1 MFNRTERNPS
11 MPPTVVLVHGA
22 FAESSSWNGVLA
34 RLADAEVPAI
44 AFANPLRS
52 VAADAAALSD
62 LLREIDGPVVL
73 VGHSYGGQV
82 ITNVD
87 PSAAEITA
95 AVYVCAFA
103 AQDGESASD
112 LAGKFPGSSLGE
124 ALRPV
129 PRGDGETDL
138 YITNTR
144 FHHQF
149 CADVNPS
156 TAALMA
162 ATQRPITQ
170 SALEEPSGEHCL
182 WRDVPSYF
190 VIGAEDRNIPAQ
202 TQRWMAERAG
212 SRRTLEIANGSHA
225 VAVAQPGPIAEV
237 IFDAVAVPAGV

>member
-1 MFNRTERNPS
+1 MSSDASQDYFADG
-11 MPPTVVLVHGA
+11 VV
-22 FAESSSWNGVLA
+22 E
-34 RLADAEVPAI
+34 
-44 AFANPLRS
+44 
-52 VAADAAALSD
+52 
-62 LLREIDGPVVL
+62 
-73 VGHSYGGQV
+73 
-82 ITNVD
+82 
-87 PSAAEITA
+87 EITA
-95 AVYVCAFA
+95 ALSRVKSLFVIARNSAFTYKGKAVNGRIFFNA
-103 AQDGESASD
+103 AEYRKGVKGLPDGLKIDSRGNVFATGPGGLFIVSKEGKPLGRLRLTESASNC
-112 LAGKFPGSSLGE
+112 SLSADE
-124 ALRPV
+124 K
-129 PRGDGETDL
+129 TL
-138 YITNTR
+138 YITNDS

-202 TQRWMAERAG
+202 AQRWMAERAG

-237 IFDAVAVPAGV
+237 IFDAAAVPAGV